1 MCFFK
6 FKNFI
11 PYGICLIRFDILIS
25 NWTQQRHWW
34 SLWCLTTKSFASL
47 IRSHN
52 MFQLFDFCF
61 SSVSTIIL
69 LFQMFFSRLYFF
81 STTDICFMWIWKI
94 RKIIV
99 EPLLALK
106 RIYRMKNSYTWN
118 IYVYFFERY
127 IPYGMCFLFSQ
138 YFKGKYNGSFKK
150 KKNKAEKVILC
161 FYFSFS
167 LKYNSVTL
175 FDLRSKY

>member
-11 PYGICLIRFDILIS
+11 PYGNCLIRFDILIS

-52 MFQLFDFCF
+52 MFQLCDFCF

-69 LFQMFFSRLYFF
+69 LFQMFFSRLY
-81 STTDICFMWIWKI
+81 
-94 RKIIV
+94 
-99 EPLLALK
+99 LLALP
-106 RIYRMKNSYTWN
+106 
-118 IYVYFFERY
+118 IYVLCEFEKYEKSLLSPFWLWKEYIEWKIVIHEIFMCTFLKDTSHMGCVFFY
-127 IPYGMCFLFSQ
+127 IYSMLAP
-138 YFKGKYNGSFKK
+138 K
-150 KKNKAEKVILC
+150 
-161 FYFSFS
+161 
-167 LKYNSVTL
+167 
-175 FDLRSKY
+175 